1 MEAPQEYSSRSRE
14 LFEKAFTTLV
24 EEEIQSS
31 SDQGPIIEGAIET
44 ICNYLAGDIGLTK
57 EEHETLM
64 EYTTGLHEDEQPVF
78 TNALANMIKVSR
90 PDDRM
95 TDADTEFLYFT
106 DLVTY
111 TVAEAGM
118 ADEGPD
124 DPLSQFV
131 DQELALVDGSL
142 EPPMDFENMM
152 GETHE
157 VPQGFGFGAVDID
170 GLDFQAAL
178 DFDTAAEYAFLDGDV
193 ELAFNEME
201 I

>member
-1 MEAPQEYSSRSRE
+1 MEASQEYSSRSRE

-24 EEEIQSS
+24 EEEIRSS
-31 SDQGPIIEGAIET
+31 PDQGPIIEGAMET

-57 EEHETLM
+57 EEHETLV

-78 TNALANMIKVSR
+78 ANALANMIKVSR
-90 PDDRM
+90 PEDRM

-111 TVAEAGM
+111 TVAGAGM
-118 ADEGPD
+118 ADAGLD

-131 DQELALVDGSL
+131 DQDLALVDGSL

-157 VPQGFGFGAVDID
+157 GPQGFGFDAVDID
-170 GLDFQAAL
+170 GLEFQAAME
-178 DFDTAAEYAFLDGDV
+178 FDPAADYAFLEGDV
-193 ELAFNEME
+193 ELTFSEME